1 MGTIVLG
8 GDSPIPFVHVMRGGQ
23 PIPLPPQFILGDIL
37 LGNRPLRD
45 PVFGNELATFNFR
58 GMIIRGFPAPNR
70 GVLFGVNAVV
80 HLNTGGMLAVQD
92 SFSVSVPR
100 RVLGRLSVT
109 QAYSLVRVAKRGEKS
124 SMPAPLNSLITS
136 TQLREPSVVDVRQ
149 PWQTQRAK
157 MRTVGP

>member
-45 PVFGNELATFNFR
+45 PVFGNQLATLNFR
-58 GMIIRGFPAPNR
+58 GMIIRDFPAPNQD
-70 GVLFGVNAVV
+70 VLFGVNAVV

-92 SFSVSVPR
+92 SFLFGSTQSTGAIV
-100 RVLGRLSVT
+100 GA

-149 PWQTQRAK
+149 PRQTQRAK